1 MLRRRKVESRKQ
13 HKKRSRRKERE
24 GDRRS
29 SRKQAAAAS
38 SSNGLAAAENK
49 ASSGSRHRHKPPQPV
64 DPIDCVVSNDEE
76 ILLIYDKPATPS
88 TTPRRRRTNKSQRR
102 RRDLYR
108 RVDIHVTGSS
118 GSSQSVS
125 DGSAPSPTRFSS
137 PTARLTPSGFGIG
150 SISVG
155 TNSLLEYKPQSHP
168 SFGDNPTWRVTG
180 CASSLDAGPGVS
192 SGYICC
198 DFPCLKP
205 LQPPGMTATEEKRL
219 WREALGRE
227 QSRGDESAT
236 RPITIEADREVD
248 QIEVVPVDRSFQ
260 AGDELKYAEMDG
272 VGMIFAPPVSAR
284 SSRGKDPAGRRSSSK
299 PWWKERSWSDSSFLD
314 GSLQENVDSAVSNP
328 DTQARSAKNHFPVSS
343 GFSRL
348 TRGYTQPSGS
358 LLQQSKNTV
367 AFRERKRFE
376 QQRYS
381 QKSRPLEHSP
391 ERGTASYSDLD
402 ESLDHRIARLD
413 RLRNYRNTPTGP
425 QNQRR
430 KESHKWLSYQVYDPS
445 TKQGNHDEE
454 VGVSDTRAAPSLEM
468 PSLDHARG
476 GSSPIEAM
484 MSATRDPVIAVET
497 VEDGGSSV
505 ASESDL
511 SRLVL
516 PRDTRGHK
524 LEVADLRR
532 TKDVPVSPIVLRG
545 RPPYFDEKHND
556 SRMVTGQRSATWDE
570 TVPIQCHSPVGFYG
584 DPPVLQ
590 RNNGYSI
597 MKPSASFSRDDGNG
611 EGFLGAKEFDD
622 GASGL
627 EELGHS
633 GGKLRDLMATLSP
646 TGKTQGTDGSGVL
659 LFRPTINIY
668 SGENKLQE
676 RKSKNPG
683 VGGEL
688 SSRLRKKPALYIHTT
703 ERECEHETSTNVAG
717 QRTRIWAKHEDD
729 GSMEEELRELAE
741 SEKKL
746 RRKLEEVQERSAERR
761 WQAQLS
767 NSDSTGKRVVDPS
780 GSLDPAHSLPAVGTL
795 PSIIDL
801 SCIDDDYYQAT
812 TPSTLTHQGS
822 PGNHRHRIADPYKRT
837 YQQRVDTGDRR
848 RFDSAPLDRSLQ
860 PNDCRV
866 NECRDFAETDP
877 RRDIFQSPRDSAP
890 KGTRSLFGPVD
901 EARHWASKNYRHNPY
916 LSFRGPIPKMVR
928 SPQSFTPNDRH
939 GNRCLAST
947 EFRIDPFQTP
957 DVWTT
962 RSTRPNR
969 VSTPKV
975 IGRRERYDDFEG
987 ELGSE
992 KELERNA
999 AVLIERG
1006 LSWRAVEDL
1015 YKLSPRES
1023 FDSDIPDGENLDV
1036 VDDYDTT
1043 TDAQCSFEDQISVE
1057 ASPSGIDLK
1066 LRDSAMMENVSRYEV
1081 EGREDYHDTEEL
1093 VNGSQPKSIS
1103 PFDRDLR
1110 RSLLVRHGFKQ
1121 EPTSTISKSDL
1132 KSPPV
1137 RPEVTK
1143 QDTSCAKDEDEET
1156 NDEQVLGIY
1165 AEYLR
1170 RGRPKGSP
1178 AVVHAPGRA
1187 VQDEAGSPTKTKQ
1200 RSRAATKSR
1209 EMQKPTKAG
1218 QDSTEKCLSPS
1229 SRSNEKCLS
1238 PTSRL
1243 ERLRKLQWKKNATTN
1258 EPTKTFQENERRSP
1272 FRKKLTSNA
1281 RQRASKSLRRHT
1293 TVKVPVCVSQQVDPD
1308 MYGDYKSPRRS
1319 MRTGEG
1325 LVEVHVQGSDGIECG
1340 KGAAKKNHAVHTIS
1354 REAMS
1359 MNSSTDRS
1367 RDLIHALPTTAKSR
1381 SAAAAKP
1388 GR

>member
-29 SRKQAAAAS
+29 SRKQAAAAAS
-38 SSNGLAAAENK
+38 PAVAAAANK
-49 ASSGSRHRHKPPQPV
+49 ASSGGRHRHKPPQTGE
-64 DPIDCVVSNDEE
+64 PIDCVVSNDEE

-108 RVDIHVTGSS
+108 RVDIHVSASS
-118 GSSQSVS
+118 GSDQSAI
-125 DGSAPSPTRFSS
+125 GGGAPSPTRLFSPS
-137 PTARLTPSGFGIG
+137 ARLTPSGFGIG

-155 TNSLLEYKPQSHP
+155 TNSLLEFKPQCHP
-168 SFGDNPTWRVTG
+168 PLRDKPTWRVTG

-192 SGYICC
+192 SGYTCC

-219 WREALGRE
+219 WREALE
-227 QSRGDESAT
+227 QGDESAT
-236 RPITIEADREVD
+236 RPITIDVDREVD

-272 VGMIFAPPVSAR
+272 VGMIFAPPA

-299 PWWKERSWSDSSFLD
+299 PWWEERSWTDSSFQD
-314 GSLQENVDSAVSNP
+314 GSLQPIADSADFNP
-328 DTQARSAKNHFPVSS
+328 VTQARSPKNHFPLGS
-343 GFSRL
+343 GFSGP
-348 TRGYTQPSGS
+348 TRVNTLPSGGS
-358 LLQQSKNTV
+358 LLQQSKRT
-367 AFRERKRFE
+367 AALRDWERSE

-381 QKSRPLEHSP
+381 RKSRPAEHSP
-391 ERGTASYSDLD
+391 ERGTSSYSDLD

-413 RLRNYRNTPTGP
+413 RLRKYRNIPTGH

-430 KESHKWLSYQVYDPS
+430 TENPKWLSYQVYDSS
-445 TKQGNHDEE
+445 TKQGYHDEAF
-454 VGVSDTRAAPSLEM
+454 GVSDTRAAPYLEI
-468 PSLDHARG
+468 PPLDHAHG
-476 GSSPIEAM
+476 GSSPLEAM
-484 MSATRDPVIAVET
+484 MSATRDPVMAVET

-524 LEVADLRR
+524 LDVAELRR
-532 TKDVPVSPIVLRG
+532 MKDVPVSPIVLRG
-545 RPPYFDEKHND
+545 RPPYFDERHDD

-584 DPPVLQ
+584 DPPVLL
-590 RNNGYSI
+590 RNHGYSTS
-597 MKPSASFSRDDGNG
+597 KPSASFSRDVRNG
-611 EGFLGAKEFDD
+611 EGVLGANEFDD

-633 GGKLRDLMATLSP
+633 RGKLLDLMATLSP
-646 TGKTQGTDGSGVL
+646 TGKAQGTDGSGVL

-668 SGENKLQE
+668 SGESKLQE
-676 RKSKNPG
+676 LKSKNPG
-683 VGGEL
+683 VGGEF
-688 SSRLRKKPALYIHTT
+688 SSSLRKKPALYVHTT
-703 ERECEHETSTNVAG
+703 ESEFEHEISTNVAG
-717 QRTRIWAKHEDD
+717 QRTRIWATHEDD
-729 GSMEEELRELAE
+729 GSMEEELRQLAE

-746 RRKLEEVQERSAERR
+746 RRELEEVQERSAERR
-761 WQAQLS
+761 WKAQLS
-767 NSDSTGKRVVDPS
+767 VSDNTGKRVVDAS
-780 GSLDPAHSLPAVGTL
+780 GSLDPAHSLPAV
-795 PSIIDL
+795 IDL

-812 TPSTLTHQGS
+812 TPSTLTHQCS
-822 PGNHRHRIADPYKRT
+822 PVNHRHRIAGLYKG
-837 YQQRVDTGDRR
+837 GDGNAGGDCG
-848 RFDSAPLDRSLQ
+848 RFDAARLDRSLQ
-860 PNDCRV
+860 PNICSV
-866 NECRDFAETDP
+866 NESRDFAETDP

-890 KGTRSLFGPVD
+890 KG
-901 EARHWASKNYRHNPY
+901 
-916 LSFRGPIPKMVR
+916 
-928 SPQSFTPNDRH
+928 
-939 GNRCLAST
+939 
-947 EFRIDPFQTP
+947 FRIDPFRSP
-957 DVWTT
+957 DVWATAP
-962 RSTRPNR
+962 TRPNR
-969 VSTPKV
+969 VISTPKV
-975 IGRRERYDDFEG
+975 RYDDFEG
-987 ELGSE
+987 ELESE

-1023 FDSDIPDGENLDV
+1023 LDSDIPDRENLDV

-1043 TDAQCSFEDQISVE
+1043 TDARCSFEDQISVE
-1057 ASPSGIDLK
+1057 ESPSGIDLK
-1066 LRDSAMMENVSRYEV
+1066 LKDTAMMENVSRYEA
-1081 EGREDYHDTEEL
+1081 EGCEDYNDTEEL
-1093 VNGSQPKSIS
+1093 VNGSQPKNIS

-1121 EPTSTISKSDL
+1121 DPTSTISKSDL

-1137 RPEVTK
+1137 RHDITK
-1143 QDTSCAKDEDEET
+1143 QDACCARDENEET

-1178 AVVHAPGRA
+1178 AVVHVTGRA
-1187 VQDEAGSPTKTKQ
+1187 VQDEAGSPTTTKQ
-1200 RSRAATKSR
+1200 RSRVATRSR
-1209 EMQKPTKAG
+1209 EMQQARKAG

-1229 SRSNEKCLS
+1229 SCSDEKCLS

-1258 EPTKTFQENERRSP
+1258 EPTKTVQENELRTP

-1281 RQRASKSLRRHT
+1281 RQRASKSLRRHS
-1293 TVKVPVCVSQQVDPD
+1293 TVKLPGCLSHQVAPD
-1308 MYGDYKSPRRS
+1308 MYGDCKSPRRS
-1319 MRTGEG
+1319 MKTGEG
-1325 LVEVHVQGSDGIECG
+1325 LVEVHVQGFDGIERG

-1367 RDLIHALPTTAKSR
+1367 RDLIHALSTTAKSR